1 MRNWIGGAAGPML
14 CLGQPVVAADT
25 TAVLEPVSPW
35 NLDYGITQ
43 CTAMRSYGSAKEP
56 VTFAL
61 VPAPEG
67 DTYELLV
74 GYKRVA
80 PEFAE
85 ELEGTVEFGSG
96 PIKSWLLRY
105 GSKDRKLTIYQFR
118 IGSADMT
125 QARTA
130 RSVTF
135 HIKGA
140 PDVAFSLEKIPALMD
155 GLAKCSDD
163 LKDYWNMDGK
173 TVARAAAVA
182 KGDLRSI
189 FSANDY
195 PWEAS
200 SRWQQGTSQ
209 YLLMIDEKGKVAG
222 CHVAVPSGVPI
233 LDVMGCAVIE
243 ERAKFQPA
251 ADSKGTPVRSTLVT
265 PPVSWRME
273 G

>member
-1 MRNWIGGAAGPML
+1 MRNRIAGGAGLLL
-14 CLGQPVVAADT
+14 CLAQSARAADAG
-25 TAVLEPVSPW
+25 AVLQPVSPW
-35 NLDYGITQ
+35 NLDYAVTQ
-43 CTAMRSYGSAKEP
+43 CTAMRNYGSATDP
-56 VTFAL
+56 VTFAM

-74 GYKRVA
+74 GYKRPA
-80 PEFAE
+80 AEFAD
-85 ELEGTVEFGSG
+85 ELEGTVDFGSG
-96 PIKSWLLRY
+96 PIKAWLLRY
-105 GSKDRKLTIYQFR
+105 GSKNRKLTIYQFR
-118 IGSADMT
+118 ISSAAMA

-140 PDVAFSLEKIPALMD
+140 PDVAFSLETIPALMD
-155 GLAKCSDD
+155 GLAKCTDD
-163 LKDYWNMDGK
+163 LKDYWNMGGK
-173 TVARAAAVA
+173 TVAREAAPA

-195 PWEAS
+195 PWEAL

-209 YLLMIDEKGKVAG
+209 YLLMIDDKGKVAG
-222 CHVAVPSGVPI
+222 CHVVTPSGVPI
-233 LDVMGCAVIE
+233 LDVMGCAVIQ
-243 ERAKFQPA
+243 ERAKFDPA
-251 ADSKGTPVRSTLVT
+251 RDSTGKPVRSTVVT